1 MISSM
6 MWLIPTIILGKI
18 KFSDHC
24 YFSKSYKFSINLS
37 KIPFS
42 IEYGPNIDA
51 AADNVSSI
59 NNNMNIDLPVLVNQ
73 NENILLYGSK
83 VDAIVDNKDDAKKFN
98 NGGKLKKKKRKKT
111 SKNLNL
117 KDLKRH
123 NLNVRKLIFR
133 YIRRPGQ
140 GKFNPM
146 KIDRY
151 KYCCF

>member
-1 MISSM
+1 M
-6 MWLIPTIILGKI
+6 
-18 KFSDHC
+18 
-24 YFSKSYKFSINLS
+24 
-37 KIPFS
+37 
-42 IEYGPNIDA
+42 
-51 AADNVSSI
+51 
-59 NNNMNIDLPVLVNQ
+59 NMDIPVLVNQ

-140 GKFNPM
+140 GKFNSM

-151 KYCCF
+151 KYCCFKNFLDFTLLFDQLKELRGSLEIQIEYLHDIIEESKKFKRKKLILQLEQFMKTKLRS